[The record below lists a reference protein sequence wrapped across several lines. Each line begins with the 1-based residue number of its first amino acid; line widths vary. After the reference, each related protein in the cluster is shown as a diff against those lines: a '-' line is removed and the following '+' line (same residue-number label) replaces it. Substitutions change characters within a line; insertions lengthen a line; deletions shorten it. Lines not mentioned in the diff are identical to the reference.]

1 MGTMGKGCLII
12 GLIGLAAIAFFVY
25 YVGSHPP
32 PPKSAYTSSIV
43 TNYLDLPPEFLNPR
57 TLATG
62 SPAPDFTYASIG
74 NQVVRLSDYI
84 GQKYVILDFWATW
97 CPPCRMELPALQEFY
112 ARRGNEVE
120 IIAITSEDS
129 NAKMS
134 IRQMVTTE
142 LLRFQILHD
151 PTDTIGSAYPHEAI
165 PFLVFIDKDG
175 IVRGTHL
182 GYSENV
188 DGAVAEMFGI

>member
-1 MGTMGKGCLII
+1 MIF
-12 GLIGLAAIAFFVY
+12 GLIGLAAIAWAVY

-32 PPKSAYTSSIV
+32 PPKSAYQSSTV
-43 TNYLDLPPEFLNPR
+43 TNYLEIPPEFLNPQ

-62 SPAPDFTYASIG
+62 NQAPDFTYANIN

-97 CPPCRMELPALQEFY
+97 CPPCRMELPALQDFY
-112 ARRGNEVE
+112 EERGNEVE
-120 IIAITSEDS
+120 IIAITSESPDS
-129 NAKMS
+129 KMS
-134 IRQMVTTE
+134 IRQMVTSE
-142 LLRFQILHD
+142 MLRFQILHD

-182 GYSENV
+182 GYSQDV
-188 DGAVAEMFGI
+188 DAIVAEMFGI